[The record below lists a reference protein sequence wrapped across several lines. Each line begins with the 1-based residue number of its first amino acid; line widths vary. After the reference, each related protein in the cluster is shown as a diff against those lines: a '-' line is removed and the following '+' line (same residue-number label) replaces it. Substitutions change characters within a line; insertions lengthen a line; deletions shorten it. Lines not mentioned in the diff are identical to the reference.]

1 MNSLQHS
8 LLDNRKHWLFDDN
21 GNPTGDNDGGFI
33 NRHGPFQSSLNE
45 GKNKRAKKPSL
56 LRGIGHMFRFGKHRK
71 DGIAPSDTTND
82 SHHPVVPSSL
92 SSSMRES
99 SSSNKSNHGNH
110 GNHGAHT
117 IGRSGPPNYQPPP
130 PVAIGIPVTNGI
142 HQNDVFNH
150 RYSHYVNYD
159 DLQQQMRYG
168 YDLYN
173 LNR

>member
-1 MNSLQHS
+1 M
-8 LLDNRKHWLFDDN
+8 FDDN
-21 GNPTGDNDGGFI
+21 GNPNVVDNDGGFI

-71 DGIAPSDTTND
+71 DGIAPTENLNETN
-82 SHHPVVPSSL
+82 HHIAPSSL

-99 SSSNKSNHGNH
+99 TSTNKS
-110 GNHGAHT
+110 NHGAHT
-117 IGRSGPPNYQPPP
+117 IGRTGPPNYQPPPP
-130 PVAIGIPVTNGI
+130 PVAIGIPVSNGI

-159 DLQQQMRYG
+159 DMQQQMRYG
-168 YDLYN
+168 YDLFN